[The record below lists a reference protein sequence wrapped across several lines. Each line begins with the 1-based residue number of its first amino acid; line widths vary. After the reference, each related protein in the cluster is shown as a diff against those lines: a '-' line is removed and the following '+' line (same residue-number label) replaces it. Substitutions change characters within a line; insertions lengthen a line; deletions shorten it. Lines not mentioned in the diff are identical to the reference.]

1 MELYEYRKKIY
12 FTIDGN
18 DYNAFKIIILFA
30 GDPCHHYS
38 NLNEA
43 SRKCLPLILQN
54 FLNFY
59 LTFSADPCYY
69 HQSLSDAS
77 RKSSYVTPLD
87 KEECDKQLLEGWYR
101 FEGAAGTKMP
111 TTRVPAFRCD
121 TVRSGWLDDAHPT
134 VEDGEVQ
141 RKVCFSDRSTGC
153 INSRKIFVKNCGS
166 YFVYKLY
173 PPDCPSRYCG
183 TD

>member
-1 MELYEYRKKIY
+1 M
-12 FTIDGN
+12 
-18 DYNAFKIIILFA
+18 II
-30 GDPCHHYS
+30 
-38 NLNEA
+38 
-43 SRKCLPLILQN
+43 QN

-77 RKSSYVTPLD
+77 RKSSYVTPLN

-101 FEGAAGTKMP
+101 FKGAAGTKMP

-121 TVRSGWLDDAHPT
+121 TVRSGWLDGAHPT

>member
-1 MELYEYRKKIY
+1 M
-12 FTIDGN
+12 DGN
-18 DYNAFKIIILFA
+18 DYNAFKIIIFFA
-30 GDPCHHYS
+30 ADPCHHYS

-43 SRKCLPLILQN
+43 SRKCLLSILQN

-77 RKSSYVTPLD
+77 RKSSYVTPSD

-101 FEGAAGTKMP
+101 FKGAAGTKMP

-121 TVRSGWLDDAHPT
+121 TVRSGWLDGAHPT

-153 INSRKIFVKNCGS
+153 INSREIFVKNCGS

-173 PPDCPSRYCG
+173 PPVCPSRYCG